1 MNITIKELNIN
12 YIKVGEGE
20 QNLLLL
26 HGWGSNFASFNNII
40 NAMAKVCTVYALD
53 MPGFGQSDEPKN
65 SWCVDDYVDLVIEFI
80 QKMNIQNLCI
90 LGHSFGGRVII
101 KMVNRKLD
109 FTIDKVILVDSA
121 GIKPKNNNKVSF
133 KVRFFKCA
141 KKVVSLGVVRKVFPN
156 ALENL
161 KKKFGSEDYKNA
173 TPVMRETLVRTV
185 NEDLTELLPNIS
197 QPTLLI
203 WGDKDTATPIADAE
217 LMEKLIPNAGLVT
230 IKNAGHYSFIEQP
243 YLVNKV
249 LQSFLESKG

>member
-53 MPGFGQSDEPKN
+53 MPGSGQSDEPKS

-203 WGDKDTATPIADAE
+203 WGDKDTATPITDAQ